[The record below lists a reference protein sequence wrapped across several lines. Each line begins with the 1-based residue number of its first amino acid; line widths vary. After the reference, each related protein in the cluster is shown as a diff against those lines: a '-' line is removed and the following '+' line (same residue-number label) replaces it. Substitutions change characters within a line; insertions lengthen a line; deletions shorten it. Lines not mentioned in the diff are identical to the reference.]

1 MLLGVVSDTH
11 GHLHNTLEA
20 VELFRSQH
28 VDVVI
33 HCGDIGSTTIPA
45 LFRDWP
51 THFVLGNVDRP
62 AEEFERAVV
71 AANLTFHGRFGNL
84 ELAGRRIAWLHGDDP
99 RRWKEVTSGGQWDLV
114 CYGHTH
120 QALERFEG
128 ATHVLNPGAVYRA
141 KPHSVAVVRLPELTV
156 EFLTF

>member
-1 MLLGVVSDTH
+1 
-11 GHLHNTLEA
+11 
-20 VELFRSQH
+20 
-28 VDVVI
+28 
-33 HCGDIGSTTIPA
+33 
-45 LFRDWP
+45 
-51 THFVLGNVDRP
+51 
-62 AEEFERAVV
+62 
-71 AANLTFHGRFGNL
+71 
-84 ELAGRRIAWLHGDDP
+84 
-99 RRWKEVTSGGQWDLV
+99 DLV

>member
-84 ELAGRRIAWLHGDDP
+84 ELAGRR
-99 RRWKEVTSGGQWDLV
+99 
-114 CYGHTH
+114 
-120 QALERFEG
+120 
-128 ATHVLNPGAVYRA
+128 
-141 KPHSVAVVRLPELTV
+141 
-156 EFLTF
+156 